1 MRKML
6 TDRTIRALKLSP
18 GERIEWWDTVIPAFG
33 LRASATAKTFVL
45 AHRFGGRNPVRL
57 KLGRYPMIS
66 LERGREK
73 AAQWIQM
80 LEHGRDPRVELER
93 ERVAEARKRADT
105 FSAVAQVFIEQKLRK
120 ERQGKDAERT
130 LRRFIEAWGNR
141 PITDI
146 DRRDVREIIDPVAA
160 QAPYMAHSMLTVIKR
175 FFAWAV
181 DRDILEFSPCATMK
195 AAKIIGRRKPRQRVL
210 SEDEIVALHQAASET
225 SFPHGPLLLM
235 LLYTGQRHS
244 DVALCPWSE
253 ISLER
258 REWII
263 ASGRFKSEVSH
274 LVPLS
279 TPMMALLSSLPRQGD
294 KVFSYYGRSLQR
306 GIVAGIK
313 GKLDARM
320 LEILQEK
327 DPNATLPP
335 FVVHDIRRTLRTRL
349 TALKVQTEVAEAV
362 IGHGKRGLERHYNLY
377 GYAGGKG
384 HAPELWASW
393 VRNLT
398 SPPAANVV
406 PLARVAGEVG

>member
-6 TDRTIRALKLSP
+6 TDRAIRALKLAP

-57 KLGRYPMIS
+57 KLGRYPVIS

-80 LEHGRDPRVELER
+80 LEHGKDPRTELER
-93 ERVAEARKRADT
+93 ERLAEARKRADT

-130 LRRFIEAWGNR
+130 LRRFIETWRCR

-146 DRRDVREIIDPVAA
+146 DRRDVREVIDPVAV
-160 QAPYMAHSMLTVIKR
+160 QAPYMAHSMLTIIKR

-181 DRDILEFSPCATMK
+181 DRDILQASPCATMK
-195 AAKIIGRRKPRQRVL
+195 AAKVIGKRKPRQRIL
-210 SEDEIVALHQAASET
+210 SEDEIVALHQAANEMAY
-225 SFPHGPLLLM
+225 PHGPLLLM

-253 ISLER
+253 INLER

-263 ASGRFKSEVSH
+263 ASSRFKSEVSH
-274 LVPLS
+274 LVPLN
-279 TPMMALLSSLPRQGD
+279 TPMAKLLSGLPRFKDVD
-294 KVFSYYGRSLQR
+294 KLFTYFGRSLQR

-313 GKLDARM
+313 DKLDARM
-320 LEILQEK
+320 LEILRKK
-327 DPNATLPP
+327 DPNAVLAPW
-335 FVVHDIRRTLRTRL
+335 VIHDIRRSLRTRL
-349 TALKVQTEVAEAV
+349 TQLKVPTEVAEAV
-362 IGHGKRGLERHYNLY
+362 IGHGKRGLERHYNLFEY
-377 GYAGGKG
+377 QTEKAD
-384 HAPELWASW
+384 ALERWASW
-393 VRNLT
+393 LRNLVE
-398 SPPAANVV
+398 PPADNVV
-406 PLARVAGEVG
+406 ALKA

>member
-6 TDRTIRALKLSP
+6 TDRAIRALKLAP

-57 KLGRYPMIS
+57 KLGRYPVIS

-80 LEHGRDPRVELER
+80 LEHGKDPRIELQR

-105 FSAVAQVFIEQKLRK
+105 LSAVAQVFIEQKLRK

-130 LRRFIEAWGNR
+130 LRRFIEAWGSR

-146 DRRDVREIIDPVAA
+146 DRRDVREVIDPVAL
-160 QAPYMAHSMLTVIKR
+160 QAPYMAHSMLTIIKR

-181 DRDILEFSPCATMK
+181 DRDILEASPCALMK

-210 SEDEIVALHQAASET
+210 SEDEIIALHRAASEMPY
-225 SFPHGPLLLM
+225 PHGPLLLM

-258 REWII
+258 KEWVI
-263 ASGRFKSEVSH
+263 ASARFKSEVSH

-279 TPMMALLSSLPRQGD
+279 APMVQLLSELPRFKD
-294 KVFSYYGRSLQR
+294 ADRLFTYFGRSLQR

-313 GKLDARM
+313 DRLDARM
-320 LEILQEK
+320 LEILREK
-327 DPNATLPP
+327 DQNAVLEP
-335 FVVHDIRRTLRTRL
+335 FVIHDLRRTMRTRL
-349 TALKVQTEVAEAV
+349 TQLRVQTEVAEAV

-377 GYAGGKG
+377 EYRDEKA
-384 HAPELWASW
+384 HALEAWAAW
-393 VRNLT
+393 LRDLT
-398 SPPAANVV
+398 SPPAPNVV
-406 PLARVAGEVG
+406 PMRSVS

>member
-6 TDRTIRALKLSP
+6 TDRAIRALKVAP

-57 KLGRYPMIS
+57 KLGRYPVIS
-66 LERGREK
+66 LEQGRES

-80 LEHGRDPRVELER
+80 LEHGKDPRTELER
-93 ERVAEARKRADT
+93 ERLAEARKRADT
-105 FSAVAQVFIEQKLRK
+105 FSAVAQAFIEQKLRK

-146 DRRDVREIIDPVAA
+146 DRRDVREAIDPVAV
-160 QAPYMAHSMLTVIKR
+160 QAPYMAHSMLTIAKR
-175 FFAWAV
+175 FFSWCV
-181 DRDILEFSPCATMK
+181 EKDILEASPCAVMK
-195 AAKIIGRRKPRQRVL
+195 AAKIIGKRNPRQRVL
-210 SEDEIVALHQAASET
+210 NEDEIIALHQAASEM
-225 SFPHGPLLLM
+225 SYPHGPLLLM

-244 DVALCPWSE
+244 DVALCPWNE

-279 TPMMALLSSLPRQGD
+279 GPMMALLSKLPRHGD
-294 KVFSYYGRSLQR
+294 RVFSYFGRSLQR

-313 GKLDARM
+313 DKLDARM
-320 LEILQEK
+320 LEILREK
-327 DPNATLPP
+327 DPTAMLAPW
-335 FVVHDIRRTLRTRL
+335 VVHDIRRTMRTRL
-349 TALKVQTEVAEAV
+349 TQLRVPTEAAEAV

-377 GYAGGKG
+377 EYADEKR
-384 HAPELWASW
+384 HALELWASW
-393 VRNLT
+393 LRNLVE
-398 SPPAANVV
+398 PPATNVV
-406 PLARVAGEVG
+406 ALKA